1 MNGRKKRKS
10 RRMRKEVRAIIIV
23 VIIIAALLILFQERE
38 TIEHAAYPQTYKDI
52 VSDAAKKYDLDEA
65 LIFAVIRT
73 ESSFNP
79 DAVSS
84 ANAMGLMQITRD
96 TYFFVNEKDSRGDL
110 SVELLYDPAVNID
123 TGSYFLRWLID
134 DFGNLDTAIAAYNA
148 GRGNV
153 KKWLSDE
160 RYSKDGESLSDIPF
174 KETKN
179 YVRKVKS
186 AYETY
191 QKLYYS

>member
-1 MNGRKKRKS
+1 MKGKSIHKKK
-10 RRMRKEVRAIIIV
+10 RMRKEVRAIIIV
-23 VIIIAALLILFQERE
+23 IIVIAALLILFQERE
-38 TIEHAAYPQTYKDI
+38 AIEHAAYPQEYKDI
-52 VSDAAKKYDLDEA
+52 VSQASEKYNLDEA

-84 ANAMGLMQITRD
+84 ANAMGLMQITKD
-96 TYFFVNEKDSRGDL
+96 TFFFVNDKDARGDL
-110 SVELLYDPAVNID
+110 SVELLFEPEVNID
-123 TGSYFLRWLID
+123 TGAYFLSWLIN

-160 RYSKDGESLSDIPF
+160 QYSNDGITLHDIPF

-186 AYETY
+186 AYEIYKT
-191 QKLYYS
+191 LYYS